1 MIKAK
6 WEAFKAWCSVKWT
19 ATKAW
24 FSGAG
29 V

>member
-6 WEAFKAWCSVKWT
+6 WEAFKAWCSAKWI